1 MRIGIIGAGA
11 IGCLFGALLGEVG
24 NGVTLVHRDP
34 SAVAMIR
41 RKGVRVREL
50 NGTTIKTRVSA
61 ELSPADLSEVDLVIF
76 TVKSYDTEEVA
87 RLHKSNIDAGS
98 VILTVQNGLSNAEM
112 LSKVFGREAVL
123 AGTTTEASFL
133 VGPGDVVHTG
143 KGKTWVGEPNAML
156 STRCAGIAKVFGR
169 AGIKTVVSRNIQ
181 GVMWSKMIVN
191 AAINPVSALTHLPNG
206 ALAGVPGLNE
216 VMLDVIR
223 EGVAVS
229 KASRI
234 RLEPSDPSK
243 FLSRVLK
250 ATASNRSSMLQDVEK
265 GKPTEILQLNG
276 AIAELG
282 KWHKIPTPLNQL
294 LTSLVL
300 GMELARR

>member
-1 MRIGIIGAGA
+1 
-11 IGCLFGALLGEVG
+11 
-24 NGVTLVHRDP
+24 
-34 SAVAMIR
+34 MIR

-76 TVKSYDTEEVA
+76 TVKSYDTEEAA

-98 VILTVQNGLSNAEM
+98 VILTVQNGLSNAEI
-112 LSKVFGREAVL
+112 LSKVFGREDVL

-169 AGIKTVVSRNIQ
+169 AGIKTVASRNIQ
-181 GVMWSKMIVN
+181 GVIWSKTIVN
-191 AAINPVSALTHLPNG
+191 SAVNPVSALTHLPNG
-206 ALAGVPGLNE
+206 ALVDVSGLKE
-216 VMLDVIR
+216 VMLGVIR

-229 KASRI
+229 KSTNI
-234 RLEPSDPSK
+234 RLEPDDPSK
-243 FLSRVLK
+243 LLSRVLK